1 MAINSNPKIL
11 VIIGQWPSKTHP
23 YLVWLFGLLKKDFN
37 KMQLMLFEQPALS
50 YGYELLGKEQTEKVL
65 QQALFRQPFSYNP
78 FIHLKTVITSVL
90 HLKQTKRII
99 SECKQSGLTNAQ
111 VYGQFLYFHKI
122 LGKKFDLVHINALQ
136 TGYHFKAKAW
146 FGNAKVLVSS
156 RGQDFDFFP
165 DKYDTLLTKVDHV
178 HVLGSY
184 LKKKVLE
191 KGIAEKNIT
200 IIPPAHINNEMIAIE
215 SKKNLSGRIHI
226 ATAARLTW
234 TKGYRYAIQAIAQLI
249 QQNVDVH
256 YHIYGDGEQKEE
268 IMYLI
273 KMFNLSNH
281 ITLNGWVNEIELKKE
296 LIQHDMYLLL
306 SIEEGFNN
314 SVVLAQSL
322 GLPCIVSNTG
332 GLPENVIHEQTGL
345 VVAPYNSN
353 EAANAI
359 IMLKN
364 NSGLYEQLSSQ
375 AIQKVKQYSLPQQ
388 IKEYSDLYHFMTNA
402 H

>member
-1 MAINSNPKIL
+1 
-11 VIIGQWPSKTHP
+11 
-23 YLVWLFGLLKKDFN
+23 
-37 KMQLMLFEQPALS
+37 
-50 YGYELLGKEQTEKVL
+50 
-65 QQALFRQPFSYNP
+65 
-78 FIHLKTVITSVL
+78 
-90 HLKQTKRII
+90 
-99 SECKQSGLTNAQ
+99 
-111 VYGQFLYFHKI
+111 
-122 LGKKFDLVHINALQ
+122 
-136 TGYHFKAKAW
+136 
-146 FGNAKVLVSS
+146 
-156 RGQDFDFFP
+156 
-165 DKYDTLLTKVDHV
+165 
-178 HVLGSY
+178 
-184 LKKKVLE
+184 
-191 KGIAEKNIT
+191 
-200 IIPPAHINNEMIAIE
+200 
-215 SKKNLSGRIHI
+215 
-226 ATAARLTW
+226 
-234 TKGYRYAIQAIAQLI
+234 
-249 QQNVDVH
+249 
-256 YHIYGDGEQKEE
+256 
-268 IMYLI
+268 
-273 KMFNLSNH
+273 
-281 ITLNGWVNEIELKKE
+281 VNEIELKKE